1 MATIKEFQGLRPIK
15 ELAHLIAELPYDVVS
30 TDEARQIASR
40 RLYSFYHVSRPEIDF
55 PPSINQYDDRV
66 YEKGKKNLDD
76 FINQGFFIKDKHPSV
91 YLYSQVMDERIQ
103 TGLVAG
109 VSIDDY
115 INNIV
120 KKHELTREEKELD
133 RMKHIDVLN
142 AQTGLVFLMFRQDS
156 EKKNIF
162 NQAMSVSPE
171 YDFHAEDGVRHILRI
186 ITDRTLIDEF
196 IKAFAHTDFYI
207 ADGHHRAA
215 SAVRIGQKRR
225 EENGGKAG
233 EYEYFMAA
241 IFPHDELKIL
251 PYHRAVKDL
260 NGLSLD
266 DFVASIKKKFKVEK
280 TNLDTPPAK
289 NHYCMY
295 AGGFWYLLTPT
306 FEIPPDPIESL
317 DVKIIQDHILAPILA
332 IRDPRTDKRIDFIG
346 GIRGTG
352 YLKKIVDEGSFAVAF
367 SMYPTS
373 VDELMKI
380 SDKGAIMP
388 PKSTWFEPKL
398 LDALVIH
405 EI

>member
-30 TDEARQIASR
+30 SDEARHIASGR
-40 RLYSFYHVSRPEIDF
+40 RYSFYHVSKPEIDL
-55 PPSINQYDDRV
+55 PSSVNPYDDMV
-66 YEKGKKNLDD
+66 YEKGKENLDA
-76 FINQGFFIKDKHPSV
+76 FINQGFFLKDSTPV
-91 YLYSQVMDERIQ
+91 FYLYSQVMEGRMQ

-115 INNIV
+115 INNTV
-120 KKHELTREEKELD
+120 KKHELTREDKELD

-142 AQTGLVFLMFRQDS
+142 AQTGLVFLMYRQDS
-156 EKKNIF
+156 EKRNIF
-162 NQAMSVSPE
+162 SKAMNLPAE
-171 YDFHAEDGVRHILRI
+171 YDFITDDGVRHILRV
-186 ITDRTLIDEF
+186 ITDRTLIEEF
-196 IKAFAHTDFYI
+196 RKTFANTQFYI

-225 EENGGKAG
+225 QENGGKSG
-233 EYEYFMAA
+233 EYDYFMAA

-260 NGLSLD
+260 NGLSFP
-266 DFVASIKKKFKVEK
+266 DFLALTEKKFKVQK
-280 TNLDTPPAK
+280 TDADTPPAK
-289 NHYCMY
+289 NHFCMY
-295 AGGFWYLLTPT
+295 AGGSWYLITPK
-306 FEIPPDPIESL
+306 FEISSDPIESL
-317 DVKIIQDHILAPILA
+317 DVKILQDHILRPILG
-332 IRDPRTDKRIDFIG
+332 IQDPRTDKRIDFIG

-352 YLKKIVDEGSFAVAF
+352 YLKKIVDDGSFAVAF

-373 VDELMKI
+373 VDDLMAV
-380 SDKGAIMP
+380 SDKGSIMP